1 MLVSAI
7 IPCYNAQSTIGRAMD
22 SLLQQTVVIDQ
33 IIVINDG
40 STDASL
46 EVLKAYQLEHSQI
59 VIINQENQGVSVARN
74 NAVKK
79 ALGIYILTLDGDDF
93 FEPSFVEKAL
103 IKFSENDNLGAVMC
117 GYTRVVEGKKILPYI
132 PEPISFQSC
141 LMRNGAISCLLFK
154 KKAIL
159 EAGLYDAQM
168 QLGYED
174 WDLNIRILKLGY
186 AYGVVREVLFN
197 YTDTDVSRND
207 HAERNDL
214 KLRTQLFYKYRED
227 YKQDYA
233 YFFKEFIKENNKL
246 KRDILKMKNSNSYRY
261 GHVVMSFLRKAV
273 NVFKA
278 SRK

>member
-46 EVLKAYQLEHSQI
+46 EVLNAYQLQHGQI
-59 VIINQENQGVSVARN
+59 VIINQENQGVGVARN
-74 NAVKK
+74 NAIRK
-79 ALGIYILTLDGDDF
+79 ALGTYILTLDGDDF

-117 GYTRVVEGKKILPYI
+117 GYTRVVNGEKILPYI

-141 LMRNGAISCLLFK
+141 LIRNGAIACLLFK

-159 EAGLYDAQM
+159 EAGLYDEQM

-186 AYGVVREVLFN
+186 VYGVVREVLFN
-197 YTDTDVSRND
+197 YTDTDASRND
-207 HAERNDL
+207 RAELKDL
-214 KLRTQLFYKYRED
+214 ELRMQLFYKYRED
-227 YKQDYA
+227 YEQHSA
-233 YFFKEFIKENNKL
+233 YFFKEFIKENNRL
-246 KRDILKMKNSNSYRY
+246 KKENQRIKNST
-261 GHVVMSFLRKAV
+261 SFKYSHSIITLLERLK
-273 NVFKA
+273 NIFK
-278 SRK
+278 SN

>member
-46 EVLKAYQLEHSQI
+46 EVLNAYQLQHNQI
-59 VIINQENQGVSVARN
+59 VIINQENQGVGVARN
-74 NAVKK
+74 NAIRK
-79 ALGIYILTLDGDDF
+79 ALGTYILTLDGDDF

-117 GYTRVVEGKKILPYI
+117 GYTRVVNGEKILPYI

-141 LMRNGAISCLLFK
+141 LMHNGAISCLLFK

-159 EAGLYDAQM
+159 EAGLYDEQM

-186 AYGVVREVLFN
+186 VYGVVREVLFN
-197 YTDTDVSRND
+197 YTDTDASRND
-207 HAERNDL
+207 RAELKDL
-214 KLRTQLFYKYRED
+214 ELRMQLFYKYRED
-227 YKQDYA
+227 YEQHSA
-233 YFFKEFIKENNKL
+233 YFFKEFIKENNRL
-246 KRDILKMKNSNSYRY
+246 KKENQRIKNST
-261 GHVVMSFLRKAV
+261 SFKYSHSIITLLERLK
-273 NVFKA
+273 NIFK
-278 SRK
+278 SN

>member
-7 IPCYNAQSTIGRAMD
+7 IPCYNAQSTVGRAID
-22 SLLQQTVVIDQ
+22 SLLMQTVSLDE

-40 STDASL
+40 STDATL
-46 EVLKAYQLEHSQI
+46 EVLKAYQLQHGQI
-59 VIINQENQGVSVARN
+59 IIINQENQGVGVARN
-74 NAVKK
+74 NAIRK
-79 ALGIYILTLDGDDF
+79 ALGTYILTLDGDDF

-103 IKFSENDNLGAVMC
+103 IKFSENENLGAVMC
-117 GYTRVVEGKKILPYI
+117 GYTRVVKGKKILPYI

-141 LMRNGAISCLLFK
+141 LMHNGAISCLLFK

-159 EAGLYDAQM
+159 EARLYDEQM

-197 YTDTDVSRND
+197 YTDTDNSRND

-214 KLRTQLFYKYRED
+214 ELRMQLFYKYRED
-227 YKQDYA
+227 YQQFDE
-233 YFFKEFIKENNKL
+233 YFFREFIKENNRL
-246 KRDILKMKNSNSYRY
+246 KKQNKRIKNSTSFKYSDAIVSFVLRI
-261 GHVVMSFLRKAV
+261 MSIFRS
-273 NVFKA
+273 N
-278 SRK
+278 

>member
-46 EVLKAYQLEHSQI
+46 EVLNAYQLQHGQI
-59 VIINQENQGVSVARN
+59 VIINQENQGVGVARN
-74 NAVKK
+74 NAIRK
-79 ALGIYILTLDGDDF
+79 ALGTYILTLDGDDF

-117 GYTRVVEGKKILPYI
+117 GYTRVVNGEKILPYI

-141 LMRNGAISCLLFK
+141 LMHNGAISCLLFK

-159 EAGLYDAQM
+159 EAGLYDEQM

-186 AYGVVREVLFN
+186 VYGVVREVLFN
-197 YTDTDVSRND
+197 YTDTDASRND
-207 HAERNDL
+207 RAELKDL
-214 KLRTQLFYKYRED
+214 ELRMQLFYKYRED
-227 YKQDYA
+227 YEQHSA
-233 YFFKEFIKENNKL
+233 YFFKEFIKENNRL
-246 KRDILKMKNSNSYRY
+246 KKENQRIKNST
-261 GHVVMSFLRKAV
+261 SFKCSHSIITLLERLK
-273 NVFKA
+273 NIFK
-278 SRK
+278 SN

>member
-22 SLLQQTVVIDQ
+22 SLLMQTVVIDE

-59 VIINQENQGVSVARN
+59 VIINQENQGVGVARN
-74 NAVKK
+74 NAIKK
-79 ALGIYILTLDGDDF
+79 ALGTYILTLDGDDF

-103 IKFSENDNLGAVMC
+103 IKFSENENLGAVMC
-117 GYTRVVEGKKILPYI
+117 GYTRVVKGKKILPYI

-141 LMRNGAISCLLFK
+141 LMHNGAIACLLFK

-159 EAGLYDAQM
+159 EAGLYDEQM

-197 YTDTDVSRND
+197 YTDTDASRND
-207 HAERNDL
+207 HAERKDL
-214 KLRTQLFYKYRED
+214 ELRMQMFDKYRAD
-227 YKQDYA
+227 YEQHNA
-233 YFFKEFIKENNKL
+233 YFFREFIKESNRL
-246 KRDILKMKNSNSYRY
+246 KKENQRIKNSI
-261 GHVVMSFLRKAV
+261 SFKFSNTIITLLERLK
-273 NVFKA
+273 NIFK
-278 SRK
+278 SN

>member
-46 EVLKAYQLEHSQI
+46 EVLNAYQLQHGQI
-59 VIINQENQGVSVARN
+59 VIINQENQGVGVARN
-74 NAVKK
+74 NAIRK
-79 ALGIYILTLDGDDF
+79 ALGTYILTLDGDDF

-117 GYTRVVEGKKILPYI
+117 GYTRVVNGEKILPYI

-141 LMRNGAISCLLFK
+141 LMHNGAISCLLFK

-159 EAGLYDAQM
+159 EAGLYDEQM

-186 AYGVVREVLFN
+186 VYGVVREVLFN
-197 YTDTDVSRND
+197 YTDTDASRND
-207 HAERNDL
+207 RAELKDL
-214 KLRTQLFYKYRED
+214 ELRMQLFYKYRED
-227 YKQDYA
+227 YEQHSA
-233 YFFKEFIKENNKL
+233 YFFKEFIKENNRL
-246 KRDILKMKNSNSYRY
+246 KKENQRIKNST
-261 GHVVMSFLRKAV
+261 SFKYSHSIITLLERLK
-273 NVFKA
+273 NIFK
-278 SRK
+278 SN